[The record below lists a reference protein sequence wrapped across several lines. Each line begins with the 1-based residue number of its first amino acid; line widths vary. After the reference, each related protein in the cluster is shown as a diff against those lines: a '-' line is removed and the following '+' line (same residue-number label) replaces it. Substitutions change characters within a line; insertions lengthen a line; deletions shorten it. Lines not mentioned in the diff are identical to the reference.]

1 MSTVADL
8 TELVQCATA
17 AEPAAVP
24 TLAQERAK

>member
-8 TELVQCATA
+8 TELVQCAAA
-17 AEPAAVP
+17 AEPAVP